1 MRIYIYICMVAAARM
16 SRTAE
21 TLVCSR
27 SRLVIPRDA
36 VACLLVSPRS
46 VWAGPLERVG
56 SGSRM
61 YDDGKSGRCRFVG
74 DWTCSIFIDHV
85 AVSDLRSVFTIPPN
99 LPIRLHHTPRVTCIP
114 PRATLP
120 CTRAPL
126 LSSNSYTHWSSKFA
140 QTGGRVGVWCGMGW
154 I

>member
-1 MRIYIYICMVAAARM
+1 MHIYRCVYIYICVCMAAAARM
-16 SRTAE
+16 SRTAM

-27 SRLVIPRDA
+27 SRLVIPRDV

-46 VWAGPLERVG
+46 VWVGALERVG

-61 YDDGKSGRCRFVG
+61 YDDGKSDRCRFVG

-85 AVSDLRSVFTIPPN
+85 AVSDLRSVFTIPSS

-114 PRATLP
+114 PRVTLP
-120 CTRAPL
+120 CTCAV
-126 LSSNSYTHWSSKFA
+126 SYTHLRA
-140 QTGGRVGVWCGMGW
+140 HET
-154 I
+154 

>member
-1 MRIYIYICMVAAARM
+1 MRTCIYIYVCMDAAARM
-16 SRTAE
+16 SRSAV

-27 SRLVIPRDA
+27 SHLVIPRDV

-46 VWAGPLERVG
+46 VWVGPLERVG

-74 DWTCSIFIDHV
+74 DWTCSIFNDHV

-120 CTRAPL
+120 CVLCLRVRRKRRSTSTR
-126 LSSNSYTHWSSKFA
+126 
-140 QTGGRVGVWCGMGW
+140 
-154 I
+154 

>member
-1 MRIYIYICMVAAARM
+1 MPQPARHVLPRP
-16 SRTAE
+16 SF
-21 TLVCSR
+21 CSR
-27 SRLVIPRDA
+27 SRPFVPPHV

-46 VWAGPLERVG
+46 VWVGTLACVG

-74 DWTCSIFIDHV
+74 DRTCSIFNDHV
-85 AVSDLRSVFTIPPN
+85 AVSDLRSVFTIPSS

-126 LSSNSYTHWSSKFA
+126 LSSNSYT
-140 QTGGRVGVWCGMGW
+140 QTMGDDFLSFTVRVSVYELEERSGARTRTK
-154 I
+154 